1 MTARGK
7 NDITQNISESKQ
19 KLSEFRQ
26 VRVSTKGLFE
36 SFFIPIDSVS
46 WRRFHCQ
53 IPKWSKHHFYLNILI
68 FSKSHFKKWI
78 FSKNVKIFEKMDFFS
93 KIYAIKST
101 FVENNYSLLR

>member
-53 IPKWSKHHFYLNILI
+53 IPKWSKHHFYLHTLKSSKISVKKMKI
-68 FSKSHFKKWI
+68 SDECGYFSK
-78 FSKNVKIFEKMDFFS
+78 
-93 KIYAIKST
+93 
-101 FVENNYSLLR
+101 

>member
-46 WRRFHCQ
+46 ATKNSQ
-53 IPKWSKHHFYLNILI
+53 NPKHHFYLHTLRQ
-68 FSKSHFKKWI
+68 
-78 FSKNVKIFEKMDFFS
+78 DF
-93 KIYAIKST
+93 T
-101 FVENNYSLLR
+101 LVL

>member
-46 WRRFHCQ
+46 AT
-53 IPKWSKHHFYLNILI
+53 
-68 FSKSHFKKWI
+68 FSLSD
-78 FSKNVKIFEKMDFFS
+78 SQMV
-93 KIYAIKST
+93 
-101 FVENNYSLLR
+101 

>member
-26 VRVSTKGLFE
+26 VRVSTNGLFE

-46 WRRFHCQ
+46 ATISTVRF
-53 IPKWSKHHFYLNILI
+53 PKGLNTNFILA
-68 FSKSHFKKWI
+68 
-78 FSKNVKIFEKMDFFS
+78 
-93 KIYAIKST
+93 YP
-101 FVENNYSLLR
+101 Y

>member
-1 MTARGK
+1 MTAREK

-53 IPKWSKHHFYLNILI
+53 IPKCSKHHFYLHTLEN
-68 FSKSHFKKWI
+68 SKLFEK
-78 FSKNVKIFEKMDFFS
+78 VDIFENDAF
-93 KIYAIKST
+93 
-101 FVENNYSLLR
+101 